1 MQEEHKKELLATLK
15 VGAKPAINASDQAT
29 SGGTG
34 NGGKTG
40 GNVMSMSVALGGR
53 AVPFGKAGDGDV
65 KNARNK
71 ATKQRQQ
78 QQQRRN
84 NPRNY
89 DDCGTGLP

>member
-34 NGGKTG
+34 NGGKTA
-40 GNVMSMSVALGGR
+40 GNVMSMSVALGGK
-53 AVPFGKAGDGDV
+53 AVPFGKAGGGDV

-71 ATKQRQQ
+71 ATKRQ